1 MLNKERY
8 EKELEEVLANALAVS
23 KSGKI
28 CTCTSVLKCDDC
40 MFFNNN
46 CRENAINWL
55 NSEYKGPILTEEE
68 KTYLSNIIKPF
79 KDKVLNI
86 EKKPS
91 STSSKEWITILLKTE
106 GEETISLPYFDKDTM
121 YQNMKLRKKYTVKE
135 LDL

>member
-28 CTCTSVLKCDDC
+28 CTCTSALKCDDC
-40 MFFNNN
+40 MFFNNK

-55 NSEYKGPILTEEE
+55 NSEYEGPILTEEE
-68 KTYLSNIIKPF
+68 KIYLSNIIKPF

-86 EKKPS
+86 QKKPNV
-91 STSSKEWITILLKTE
+91 TSSKEWITILLKDYE
-106 GEETISLPYFDKDTM
+106 IISLPYFDKDTM
-121 YQNMKLRKKYTVKE
+121 YQNMELGKKYTLEE